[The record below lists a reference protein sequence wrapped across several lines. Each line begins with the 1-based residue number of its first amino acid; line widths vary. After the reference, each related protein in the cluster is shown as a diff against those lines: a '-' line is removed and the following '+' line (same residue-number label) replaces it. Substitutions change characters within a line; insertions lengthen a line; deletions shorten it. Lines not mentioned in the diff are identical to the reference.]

1 MTMNSGNK
9 RGMSSEINV
18 TPMID
23 VLLVLLIIFMLIV
36 PLLPKGEAVTA
47 PQPPDSDRA
56 RDNVVV
62 LELTNGSGGETLYS
76 INRHAV
82 AQKDI
87 QATVSGI
94 FANRASRQMFV
105 KADGRMAFNKVADA
119 IDTIRS
125 AGVQQVGLLTP
136 AVEAGR

>member
-47 PQPPDSDRA
+47 PKPPDSDRA

-62 LELTNGSGGETLYS
+62 LELTNGSGGETLFS
-76 INRHAV
+76 INQHAV

>member
-1 MTMNSGNK
+1 MNSGNK

>member
-47 PQPPDSDRA
+47 PKPPDRDRA
-56 RDNVVV
+56 GDNVVV
-62 LELTNGSGGETLYS
+62 LELTNGSGGETLYG

>member
-47 PQPPDSDRA
+47 PKPPDRDRA
-56 RDNVVV
+56 GDNVVV
-62 LELTNGSGGETLYS
+62 LELTNGSGGETLFS

-125 AGVQQVGLLTP
+125 TGVQQVGLLTP

>member
-47 PQPPDSDRA
+47 PKPPDRDRA
-56 RDNVVV
+56 SDNVVV
-62 LELTNGSGGETLYS
+62 LELTNGSGGETLFS
-76 INRHAV
+76 INQHAV